1 MLTNKFATTAK
12 AKHPVHWVKG
22 FASCVYIQCN
32 LKNTVIIISEH
43 CNLNRCQYCS
53 PLPPMGKENSFENH
67 LELGQKSHSCFSGS
81 LWSLQNSDTR
91 EAAIQPL
98 REDIPARMI
107 SSTKRMLVAI
117 TVQE

>member
-53 PLPPMGKENSFENH
+53 PLPQWAKKILLKIIWNLDKNPTAVF
-67 LELGQKSHSCFSGS
+67 QDHSGVFKIQTQEK
-81 LWSLQNSDTR
+81 LQFN
-91 EAAIQPL
+91 L
-98 REDIPARMI
+98 
-107 SSTKRMLVAI
+107 
-117 TVQE
+117 